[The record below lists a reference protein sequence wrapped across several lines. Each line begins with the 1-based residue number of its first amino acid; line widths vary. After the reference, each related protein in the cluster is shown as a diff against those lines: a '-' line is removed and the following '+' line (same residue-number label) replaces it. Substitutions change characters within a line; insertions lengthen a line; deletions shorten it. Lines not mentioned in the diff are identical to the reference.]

1 MKLAKLTIYGLVG
14 AFLMNSCSLDKE
26 PYTSLTNESIE
37 KTPGALEALSLG
49 NYHTLKSWVENWHRV
64 TEYPGDN
71 VALSGS
77 TTDNLF
83 YNYNYQRLVTN
94 SRVNNYWSNSYKII
108 AGTNT
113 VLEQVKEGT
122 DDVSNQIIAENL
134 YLRSLMYF
142 YLVNVFGK
150 PYNQNP
156 EVNLAVPLQAQDNPF
171 EIKPRNTVKEV
182 YQKIEED
189 LLKAETLFTA
199 NKGSI
204 YGNVYAAQA
213 LLARIYLYTG
223 QNAKALEYANK
234 VINSGEFSLLGTE
247 DYSKIATAAPENNP
261 ENIFAIKFV
270 KDVDYSDNG
279 WYTIGSMYAN
289 VQGSGWGEMYAS
301 RTYLEEV
308 RKYPEDVRYSFIK
321 PVVVNEAELHGYY
334 VTDDYKYASVIL
346 TQNGT
351 DYSYNEGGATKTLTK
366 KSNGAGSFEYFI
378 TIGGK
383 ERTVLIDKK
392 LDARNGYLKYYILK
406 CSGQEGQ
413 AHLWSP
419 VISRLAEL
427 YLIRA
432 EVNAKLGNQQLA
444 LDDVNVIRKRAGIPT
459 AGLWSTANLNGK
471 TALDV
476 VLAERKLELA
486 WEGHRK
492 FDVFRNGYE
501 LNRMYPGTHIANQN
515 SFLTVPAT
523 SNVIIEYIPEQQIT
537 LSNGV
542 LKQND

>member
-351 DYSYNEGGATKTLTK
+351 DYSYTEGGATKTLTK

>member
-1 MKLAKLTIYGLVG
+1 MKLTKLTIYGLVG

-113 VLEQVKEGT
+113 VLEQVKEGA
-122 DDVSNQIIAENL
+122 DDASNQIIAENL

-150 PYNQNP
+150 PYDQTP
-156 EVNLAVPLQAQDNPF
+156 ETSLAVPLQAQDNPF

-189 LLKAETLFTA
+189 LLKAETLFTV

-204 YGNVYAAQA
+204 YGNVYATQA
-213 LLARIYLYTG
+213 LLARVYLYTG
-223 QNAKALEYANK
+223 QDAKAIEYANK
-234 VINSGEFSLLGTE
+234 VINSGKFSLLGTE
-247 DYSKIATAAPENNP
+247 DYSKIATAAPENNS

-289 VQGSGWGEMYAS
+289 VDGSGWGEMYAS

-346 TQNGT
+346 TKSGT
-351 DYSYNEGGATKTLTK
+351 DYTYSEGGSTKTLTK

-378 TIGGK
+378 TIEGK
-383 ERTVLIDKK
+383 ERTVLIDNK
-392 LDARNGYLKYYILK
+392 LDNRNGYLKYYILK

-432 EVNAKLGNQQLA
+432 EANAKLGNQQLA

-492 FDVFRNGYE
+492 FDVFRNGYT
-501 LNRMYPGTHIANQN
+501 LNRMYPGTHIANEN

-523 SNVIIEYIPEQQIT
+523 SNAIIEYIPEQQIT

>member
-1 MKLAKLTIYGLVG
+1 MKLSKLTIYSLAG
-14 AFLMNSCSLDKE
+14 ALFLNSCSLDKE

-64 TEYPGDN
+64 TEYPSDN

-113 VLEQVKEGT
+113 VLEQVKEGV
-122 DDVSNQIIAENL
+122 DDASNQIIAENL

-156 EVNLAVPLQAQDNPF
+156 ETNLAVPLQAQDNPF
-171 EIKPRNTVKEV
+171 EIKARNTVKEV
-182 YQKIEED
+182 YEKIEQD
-189 LLKAETLFTA
+189 LVKAETLFTV

-204 YGNVYAAQA
+204 YGNVYAVQA
-213 LLARIYLYTG
+213 LLARLYLYTG
-223 QNAKALEYANK
+223 QNAKAIEYADK
-234 VINSGEFSLLGTE
+234 VINSGKFSLLVTA

-270 KDVDYSDNG
+270 KDVDYESNG

-289 VQGSGWGEMYAS
+289 VDGSGWGEMYAS

-308 RKYPEDVRYSFIK
+308 RKYPEDVRYSFVK
-321 PVVVNEAELHGYY
+321 PVVVNENELHGYY
-334 VTDDYKYASVIL
+334 VADDHKYASVIL
-346 TQNGT
+346 TKNGT
-351 DYSYNEGGATKTLTK
+351 DYSYTDGGTTKNLTK
-366 KSNGAGSFEYFI
+366 KSNGAGNFEYFI

-419 VISRLAEL
+419 VISRLTEL

-432 EVNAKLGNQQLA
+432 EANAKLGNQQLA
-444 LDDVNVIRKRAGIPT
+444 LDDVNVIRTRAGIPS
-459 AGLWSTANLNGK
+459 AGLWTTANLNGQSV
-471 TALDV
+471 LDV

-492 FDVFRNGYE
+492 FDVYRNGYTM
-501 LNRMYPGTHIANQN
+501 NRMYPGTHIANEN
-515 SFLTVPAT
+515 SFLTIPST
-523 SNVIIEYIPEQQIT
+523 SNVIVEYIPEQQIT

>member
-1 MKLAKLTIYGLVG
+1 MKLAKLTIYGLGG

-351 DYSYNEGGATKTLTK
+351 DYSYTEGGATKTLTK

>member
-1 MKLAKLTIYGLVG
+1 MKLTKLTIYGLVG

-113 VLEQVKEGT
+113 VLEQVKEGA
-122 DDVSNQIIAENL
+122 DDASNQIIAENL

-150 PYNQNP
+150 PYDQTP
-156 EVNLAVPLQAQDNPF
+156 ETSLAVPLQAQDNPF

-189 LLKAETLFTA
+189 LLKAETLFTV

-204 YGNVYAAQA
+204 YGNVYATQA
-213 LLARIYLYTG
+213 LLARVYLYTG
-223 QNAKALEYANK
+223 QDAKAIEYANK
-234 VINSGEFSLLGTE
+234 VINSGKFSLLGTE
-247 DYSKIATAAPENNP
+247 DYSKIATAAPENNS

-289 VQGSGWGEMYAS
+289 VDGSGWGEMYAS

-346 TQNGT
+346 TKSGT
-351 DYSYNEGGATKTLTK
+351 DYTYSEGGSTKTLTK

-378 TIGGK
+378 TIEGK
-383 ERTVLIDKK
+383 ERTVLIDNK
-392 LDARNGYLKYYILK
+392 LDNRNGYLKYYILK

-432 EVNAKLGNQQLA
+432 EANAKLGNQQLA

-492 FDVFRNGYE
+492 FDVFRNGYT
-501 LNRMYPGTHIANQN
+501 LNRIYPGTHIANEN

-523 SNVIIEYIPEQQIT
+523 SNAIIEYIPEQQIT

>member
-223 QNAKALEYANK
+223 QNAKALEYTNK

-351 DYSYNEGGATKTLTK
+351 DYSYTEGGATKTLTK

>member
-1 MKLAKLTIYGLVG
+1 
-14 AFLMNSCSLDKE
+14 MNSCSLDKE

-223 QNAKALEYANK
+223 QNAKALEYTNK

-351 DYSYNEGGATKTLTK
+351 DYSYTEGGATKTLTK